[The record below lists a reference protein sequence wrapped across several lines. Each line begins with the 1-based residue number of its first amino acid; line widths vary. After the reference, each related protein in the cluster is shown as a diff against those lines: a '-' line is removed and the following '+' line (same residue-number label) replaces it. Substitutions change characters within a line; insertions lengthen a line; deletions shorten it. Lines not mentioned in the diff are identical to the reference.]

1 MYVTKASGEKEEF
14 DAGKVRSTCVRAG
27 ASEILASEIASE
39 VESRIYD
46 GISTK
51 EIHKMTHSLLKEDLQ
66 AAFRYDLKQAIFS
79 LGPAGFSFEAFM
91 AEVLRN
97 YGYKAEVDVILEGKC
112 VPQEVDI
119 VAELDG
125 NRFMIECKYHNT
137 PGIQTDLHVAM
148 YTYARF
154 LDLREKFDQG
164 WLVCNTKC
172 TLTARQYAECVGL
185 KLSSWRYPKESLES
199 LIEKKKLYPVTIL
212 TSVSGLER
220 DRLLGAKIMLVRDLL
235 NYGQN
240 ELEKLTGLPES
251 TVARILEE
259 VKLVV

>member
-1 MYVTKASGEKEEF
+1 MIKASGEKEEF
-14 DAGKVRSTCVRAG
+14 DAGKVRRTCVRAG
-27 ASEILASEIASE
+27 ASEGLASKIASE
-39 VESRIYD
+39 VESRVHD

-51 EIHKMTHSLLKEDLQ
+51 EIHKMTLSLLKEDPP
-66 AAFRYDLKQAIFS
+66 AASKYALKQAILT
-79 LGPAGFSFEAFM
+79 LGPAGFSFEEFM
-91 AEVLRN
+91 AAVLRN
-97 YGYKAEVDVILEGKC
+97 YGYKTEVDVILEGKC
-112 VPQEVDI
+112 VSQEVDI

-125 NRFMIECKYHNT
+125 KRFMIECKYHNT

-164 WLVCNTKC
+164 WLVCSTKC
-172 TLTARQYAECVGL
+172 TISARKYAECVGL
-185 KLSSWRYPKESLES
+185 KLTSWKYPKESIES
-199 LIEKKKLYPVTIL
+199 LIDKKKLYPVTIL

-220 DRLLGAKIMLVRDLL
+220 DRLFGAKIMLARDLL
-235 NYGQN
+235 NYEPK

-251 TVARILEE
+251 TVAKILEE